1 MTKQLIAAAKQ
12 RVRATTEAE
21 DVITGELNRFHELG
35 LEEGSTYTQDDGTLV
50 FLLNPIGASETEGA
64 LSLKTMDLLVK
75 ACNLAGSKLG
85 KTLNAAVVYSDDE
98 GGFELYVAK

>member
-35 LEEGSTYTQDDGTLV
+35 LEEGSTYAQDDGTLV

-64 LSLKTMDLLVK
+64 LSLKAMDSIVK

-85 KTLNAAVVYSDDE
+85 KTLDASVVYSDDE